1 MKIRNR
7 IINVL
12 LIMGAILYIVV
23 RFIIIPDSVRKEME
37 YNKAQYNAVTHNLN
51 SILPYKSPYMGDASN
66 IINLYNNLPM
76 TVDRT
81 FQLLSD
87 ELTLV
92 IYYKD
97 TFLQVGEK
105 SVEMQE
111 DETNDSNG
119 KQNQVYQDEVFKDLI
134 YNSTAAFALIDN
146 LKKINYNFTDI
157 NYSVTRDMI
166 EELYTVK
173 LSELLTE
180 KNWSVLVQDKLK
192 DSEFVNNS
200 MNIFAIETY

>member
-1 MKIRNR
+1 
-7 IINVL
+7 
-12 LIMGAILYIVV
+12 MGAILYIVV